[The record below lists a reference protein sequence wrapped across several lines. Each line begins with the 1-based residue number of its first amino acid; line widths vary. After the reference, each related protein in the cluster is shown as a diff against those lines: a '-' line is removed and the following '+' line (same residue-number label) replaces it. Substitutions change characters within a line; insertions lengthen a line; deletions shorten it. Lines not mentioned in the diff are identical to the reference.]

1 MSNGL
6 AFCIRVHIRRRACH
20 PLLSSMSSRLAVL
33 IVPVVYRPRRHPP
46 VACNA
51 DLPLSVNRLTLKGM
65 QLDLTDDETAALER
79 LLSDA
84 IDRDRYPLSPRI
96 KSLKGV
102 LAKIRPEPTREPLP
116 PLKQYEPPRAGRYRR
131 R

>member
-1 MSNGL
+1 ME
-6 AFCIRVHIRRRACH
+6 
-20 PLLSSMSSRLAVL
+20 
-33 IVPVVYRPRRHPP
+33 
-46 VACNA
+46 
-51 DLPLSVNRLTLKGM
+51 
-65 QLDLTDDETAALER
+65 LDLTDDETAALGR

-96 KSLKGV
+96 KMLKGI
-102 LAKIRPEPTREPLP
+102 LAKIRPEPPKASLAPKGLEPKREPLL

>member
-1 MSNGL
+1 M
-6 AFCIRVHIRRRACH
+6 A
-20 PLLSSMSSRLAVL
+20 
-33 IVPVVYRPRRHPP
+33 
-46 VACNA
+46 
-51 DLPLSVNRLTLKGM
+51 
-65 QLDLTDDETAALER
+65 LDLTDDETAALER

-96 KSLKGV
+96 KMLKGI
-102 LAKIRPEPTREPLP
+102 LAKIRPEPKREPLP